1 MAEKIILFLSDLKP
15 NARPASYTFQG
26 EPDTET
32 VSGTQTNEAPV
43 KRSLRKHPGI
53 SQVICF
59 CSTKSQNPVTLTLPN
74 GTARTADQ
82 SALEHF
88 SEHIEAFSTDNP
100 VQLVPLDYNPSKSL
114 EQDLLPDLMKHITSN
129 DSIYL
134 DLTGGMRNDN
144 LNLFLLSRVL
154 NYTGVVVKGAVY
166 SNFETKQVEDMTHL
180 IHTFDLVEG
189 VQDFTSFGNVKKL
202 RAYYGE
208 PAKDADVEKLLKSM
222 ETLIQNITLCRSTT
236 IDSNLKTFSKALN
249 KAKHCGDPLLEQL
262 LPAFR
267 QKYCKG
273 TEENTM
279 TTPEL
284 IAWCLDSDMVQ
295 QALTLY
301 TERIPAYLREMKYLT
316 IGTLEEKAQE
326 KVDRAVKD
334 SHQDET
340 TVIFDKDLLLRGFSL
355 SLPTY
360 SKVPYVKT
368 IERLVDALKETPYR
382 LNVPTEQMQHIL
394 RDYIYLKMVRNMIN
408 HANDHN
414 AEGRRSQEAYLV
426 KYGYPPIDKISVA
439 DIRKTLTTALQRLTD
454 A

>member
-1 MAEKIILFLSDLKP
+1 MCIRD
-15 NARPASYTFQG
+15 R
-26 EPDTET
+26 
-32 VSGTQTNEAPV
+32 
-43 KRSLRKHPGI
+43 
-53 SQVICF
+53 
-59 CSTKSQNPVTLTLPN
+59 
-74 GTARTADQ
+74 
-82 SALEHF
+82 
-88 SEHIEAFSTDNP
+88 
-100 VQLVPLDYNPSKSL
+100 
-114 EQDLLPDLMKHITSN
+114 
-129 DSIYL
+129 
-134 DLTGGMRNDN
+134 
-144 LNLFLLSRVL
+144 
-154 NYTGVVVKGAVY
+154 
-166 SNFETKQVEDMTHL
+166 
-180 IHTFDLVEG
+180 
-189 VQDFTSFGNVKKL
+189 
-202 RAYYGE
+202 
-208 PAKDADVEKLLKSM
+208 
-222 ETLIQNITLCRSTT
+222 
-236 IDSNLKTFSKALN
+236 
-249 KAKHCGDPLLEQL
+249 
-262 LPAFR
+262 
-267 QKYCKG
+267 
-273 TEENTM
+273 

-368 IERLVDALKETPYR
+368 IERLDDALKGTPYR
-382 LNVPTEQMQHIL
+382 LNVPTERMQHIL

-414 AEGRRSQEAYLV
+414 AEGRRSQESYLV
-426 KYGYPPIDKISVA
+426 EHGYPPIDKISVA